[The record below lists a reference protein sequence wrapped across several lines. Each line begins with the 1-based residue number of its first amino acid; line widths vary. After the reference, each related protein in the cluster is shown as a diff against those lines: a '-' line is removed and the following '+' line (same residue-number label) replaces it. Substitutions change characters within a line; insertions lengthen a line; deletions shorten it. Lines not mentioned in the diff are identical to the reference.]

1 MSYVTLIGWRSPR
14 RGRLV
19 TILVAASAL
28 IWLGRASAQD
38 GGVVAAASKS
48 ISTNISKADA
58 VDATDQVCAPSGSFS
73 DIPGMLVSFK
83 SGGAGSRPVIVL
95 FQGEWFGFADS
106 SAIEI
111 GLTIDGIVQSGP
123 ARVTVEHRT
132 TGSFDE
138 FETHGF
144 NFLSDRL
151 APGLHVGRIQWRRSG
166 ASGQACVGNR
176 SLIVLHK

>member
-1 MSYVTLIGWRSPR
+1 MSHVPLTDWRSPR
-14 RGRLV
+14 RARLV
-19 TILVAASAL
+19 TILFAASAL
-28 IWLGRASAQD
+28 IWLGRASAQE
-38 GGVVAAASKS
+38 GGPVPAASKS

-58 VDATDQVCAPSGSFS
+58 VDATDQVCAPQGGFS

-95 FQGEWFGFADS
+95 FQGEWFNFADS

-111 GLTIDGIVQSGP
+111 RLTIDGVEQSGP
-123 ARVTVEHRT
+123 ARVIVEHRT

-151 APGLHVGRIQWRRSG
+151 APGLHVGRIQWKRAG
-166 ASGQACVGNR
+166 AAGTACVGNR
-176 SLIVLHK
+176 SLIVMHK